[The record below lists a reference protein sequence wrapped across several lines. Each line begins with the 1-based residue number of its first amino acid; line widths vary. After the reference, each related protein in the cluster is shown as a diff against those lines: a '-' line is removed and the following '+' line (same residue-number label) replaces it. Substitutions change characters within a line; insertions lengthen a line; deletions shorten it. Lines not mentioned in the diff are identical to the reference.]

1 MCLGVIMNIKQEHEV
16 FEKALGCSL
25 ENHSKAVSKW
35 LKDCDKSGEFLPFYP
50 YLDEVKKH

>member
-1 MCLGVIMNIKQEHEV
+1 MNIKQEHEV